1 MEIQSMEASASVLF
15 TTAADRL
22 NHVAM
27 QMQQNEI
34 PPMLQ
39 VDQIAALASAA
50 AATVASAPPCGG
62 GGREN
67 TRRRDDAR

>member
-50 AATVASAPPCGG
+50 AARQIMYAADEV
-62 GGREN
+62 GRQGLN
-67 TRRRDDAR
+67 LLG